1 MPKKSVGTGTKD
13 SSNFELE
20 GLRKQIKDLQSE
32 IAKLKNRGDHEIIV
46 DGEHYHINYNAM
58 LDYFD
63 RAASGSMRQN
73 QFMGPQGSWQALAK
87 ILGLIKDDTD
97 SEQYHAGNEKARQL
111 LLKYRGAN

>member
-1 MPKKSVGTGTKD
+1 MPTSLKNDQRINTLQKEITALKKENAALKKSG
-13 SSNFELE
+13 
-20 GLRKQIKDLQSE
+20 
-32 IAKLKNRGDHEIIV
+32 RGDHEIIV

-87 ILGLIKDDTD
+87 ILGFVTDEKD
-97 SEQYHAGNEKARQL
+97 SKQYHDGNEKARQL
-111 LLKYRGAN
+111 LLQFRGAN

>member
-1 MPKKSVGTGTKD
+1 MPTSLKNDQRINTLQKEITALKKENAALKKSG
-13 SSNFELE
+13 
-20 GLRKQIKDLQSE
+20 
-32 IAKLKNRGDHEIIV
+32 RGDHEIIH
-46 DGEHYHINYNAM
+46 DGESYFINFEEM
-58 LDYFD
+58 LKYFD
-63 RAASGSMRQN
+63 LAANQSMRQN